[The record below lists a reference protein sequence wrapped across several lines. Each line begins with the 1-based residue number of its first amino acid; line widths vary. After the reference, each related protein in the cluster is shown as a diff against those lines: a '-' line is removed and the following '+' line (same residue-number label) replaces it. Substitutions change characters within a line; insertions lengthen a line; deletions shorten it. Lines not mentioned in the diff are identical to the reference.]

1 MLYKMKGELKY
12 NHKYLIL
19 YVFSSSFNWKK
30 NVHVPK
36 YVGTDGN
43 RWVHSFQFQPRIR
56 TNSLVFS

>member
-1 MLYKMKGELKY
+1 MLYKMKRELKY

-43 RWVHSFQFQPRIR
+43 R
-56 TNSLVFS
+56 